1 MNQVECMRVVSE
13 SPAPTAISDILPLKD
28 LALPAEGGRRPV
40 SCVAKLTQ
48 VPALESERIRNIC
61 ADLMAERHTIGYCI
75 RPSPR
80 AVFFDMDATV
90 IREESLVALAAFAG
104 VEKEVHEITERAM
117 AGSLDFAAALRERVS
132 LLRGLDV
139 SAFGELAGRL
149 TLMPGIK
156 SLVAGCHAAKIP
168 CFMVSG
174 GFVELASHVA
184 AEVGFDGYHANR
196 FDIRDGRLTGGLSGD
211 IVDARGKRD
220 FVAATCRR
228 LGIGLEDAAAVGD
241 GANDLQMLNLVGTAV
256 GHQPKEVLLPHLH
269 FANWLGDHR
278 LLLPLFGVIGI

>member
-1 MNQVECMRVVSE
+1 VSQVECLRVVST
-13 SPAPTAISDILPLKD
+13 SPAPTAVSELVTLHPLT
-28 LALPAEGGRRPV
+28 LPAEGGGALAICAAELAHVPV
-40 SCVAKLTQ
+40 SDAD
-48 VPALESERIRNIC
+48 PIRHLC
-61 ADLMAERHTIGYCI
+61 AELMAERHTIGYGL
-75 RPSPR
+75 RPSVR

-117 AGSLDFAAALRERVS
+117 AGSLDFATALRERVV
-132 LLRGLDV
+132 LLKGLDAAALSV
-139 SAFGELAGRL
+139 LAGRL

-156 SLVAGCHAAKIP
+156 TLVAGCRAAGIP

-174 GFVELASHVA
+174 GFVELAGPIA
-184 AEVGFDGYHANR
+184 NQVGFDGFHANR
-196 FDIRDGRLTGGLSGD
+196 FAVHGGCLTGALDGP

-228 LGIGLEDAAAVGD
+228 LGVNLADVAAVGD
-241 GANDLQMLNLVGTAV
+241 GANDLQMLNLVGMPV
-256 GHQPKEVLLPHLH
+256 GHQPKDVLLPHLH

-278 LLLPLFGVIGI
+278 LLLPLFGLVGF